1 MAPIFISKSVVEE
14 GNGKIVGDKHIKM
27 RLLYRN
33 RSSQP
38 VDAIAFNQKQHF
50 DYISTHRDFDILYH
64 VEENTWNN
72 VTNIQLNIKDI
83 RINM

>member
-1 MAPIFISKSVVEE
+1 
-14 GNGKIVGDKHIKM
+14 M

-33 RSSQP
+33 KSSQP
-38 VDAIAFNQKQHF
+38 IDAIAFNQKKHYE
-50 DYISTHRDFDILYH
+50 YIANQKDFDILYH

-83 RINM
+83 RINL